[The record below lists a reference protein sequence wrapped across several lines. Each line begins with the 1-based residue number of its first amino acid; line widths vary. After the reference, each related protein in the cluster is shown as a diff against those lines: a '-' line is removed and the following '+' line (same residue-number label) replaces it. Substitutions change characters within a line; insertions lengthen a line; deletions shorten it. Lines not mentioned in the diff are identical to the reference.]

1 MIIKIASAIILI
13 TLIASC
19 QPKPDINQILSNSDI
34 RKQIMDSISNDHA
47 LSKEM
52 METMMNSEHGKMA
65 IQGDEKTT
73 GMMMQNHETMIKIM
87 KGDPGMMQG
96 MMTDMMEAC
105 KGDTSMMSSMCRT
118 MMESKEMMD
127 MMNKMKGEKMD
138 TDKMKG
144 MDHKSHQ

>member
-1 MIIKIASAIILI
+1 MAIKIASAIILV

-52 METMMNSEHGKMA
+52 MESMMNSEHGKMT
-65 IQGDEKTT
+65 IQGDEKIT
-73 GMMMQNHETMIKIM
+73 GMMMQNHETMM
-87 KGDPGMMQG
+87 KMMKDNPGMMQS
-96 MMTDMMEAC
+96 MMSDMMEAC
-105 KGDTSMMSSMCRT
+105 KGDTSMIASMCKS

-127 MMNKMKGEKMD
+127 MMHKMENGKMD
-138 TDKMKG
+138 MDKMKG
-144 MDHKSHQ
+144 KDHKSN